1 MRSVARHCSRR
12 AFAARLLGG
21 TVAVAATWGYLLRD
35 EARATPPRRHSSG
48 RHSSGRRIDL
58 ELQDADIHDVL
69 ELFAEIGKVSIVTER
84 GIPHKKVTARLVD
97 VPWDEALAGILR
109 SVGLGMLREGNV
121 IYVVATDR

>member
-1 MRSVARHCSRR
+1 
-12 AFAARLLGG
+12 
-21 TVAVAATWGYLLRD
+21 
-35 EARATPPRRHSSG
+35 
-48 RHSSGRRIDL
+48 
-58 ELQDADIHDVL
+58 LQDADIHDVL